1 MLKDAAFHLDQATKR
16 GNKLRRTNVHFS
28 GPNDEDEH
36 QNLSSDDSQ
45 VIQQENVCSE
55 PPEPLSY
62 SLFQSH
68 FQASS
73 TSNTQKIFLPKPI
86 WEKLSKDQQQM
97 IIDHNRLTEVDTL
110 QGIYPLKDEWVF
122 GCSLKPRLA
131 DQTKTQQLKWLW
143 SKDSMNSTINQRL
156 VEQTQEINFKL
167 EGSGDSTLG
176 DTLRK
181 QYLSSSDE

>member
-1 MLKDAAFHLDQATKR
+1 MKVSSCTTMINSTSLTPWLIQMKNFLTTQESPFLSLQLNRFLTCNVSRSQIMSSKHSLTQQDPSHTGPIFGLLKEAAFHLDQATKR
-16 GNKLRRTNVHFS
+16 GNKIRRTNVHIS

-36 QNLSSDDSQ
+36 KNLSSDDSQ

-86 WEKLSKDQQQM
+86 WEKL
-97 IIDHNRLTEVDTL
+97 
-110 QGIYPLKDEWVF
+110 Y
-122 GCSLKPRLA
+122 
-131 DQTKTQQLKWLW
+131 
-143 SKDSMNSTINQRL
+143 
-156 VEQTQEINFKL
+156 
-167 EGSGDSTLG
+167 
-176 DTLRK
+176 
-181 QYLSSSDE
+181 